1 MILLCQ
7 GAPMRLKPCLLAL
20 AISACTQ
27 TPFYSQAQS
36 IPTEIKPQEK
46 LQMKQAELQERGRK
60 LRQFFEPY
68 LQRANGKE
76 NWKFNIDF
84 EKEAQE
90 FFPVGMP
97 FEDAIVVLKAAG
109 LHILPRPLPREEPF
123 KYWLVASL
131 NFPNRYIYRTVIGV
145 DLEPNE
151 PRLENVT
158 VKSSFLSAG
167 VN

>member
-1 MILLCQ
+1 
-7 GAPMRLKPCLLAL
+7 MRLKPCLLAL

-36 IPTEIKPQEK
+36 IPAETKPQEK

-97 FEDAIVVLKAAG
+97 FEDAILVLKAAG
-109 LHILPRPLPREEPF
+109 FKMGPRPQPRENF
-123 KYWLVASL
+123 KYWLGAYL
-131 NFPNRYIYRTVIGV
+131 AFPNRYIYETVFFV
-145 DLEPNE
+145 QLEPNE
-151 PRLENVT
+151 SRLDNVT
-158 VKSSFLSAG
+158 VKSSTLGAV